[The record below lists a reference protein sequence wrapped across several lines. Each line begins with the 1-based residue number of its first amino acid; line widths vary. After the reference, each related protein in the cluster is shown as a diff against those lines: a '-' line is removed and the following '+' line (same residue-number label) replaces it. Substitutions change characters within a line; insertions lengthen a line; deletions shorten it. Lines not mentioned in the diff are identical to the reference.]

1 MRLHRRARPRLHS
14 NAVQA
19 AVTAASSKGA
29 ILDVAA
35 EAKRIAKATG
45 FSLILTARDLVEA
58 GIAARI
64 DMTWGDT
71 LLFRRGRCPPMTE
84 ASQIVV

>member
-1 MRLHRRARPRLHS
+1 MRLNRKTLPEPYT
-14 NAVQA
+14 NAIDA
-19 AVTAASSKGA
+19 AITAASSKGTV
-29 ILDVAA
+29 LDVSS

-45 FSLILTARDLVEA
+45 LSPIIAARDLVEA

-71 LLFRRGRCPPMTE
+71 ILFGRGAIR
-84 ASQIVV
+84 Q